1 LLIFGLLHVCISV
14 DSAKIDLDTGVVRNT
29 VMRHT
34 GIYMLLAFF
43 ITLGTLSTPLLIDGE
58 F

>member
-1 LLIFGLLHVCISV
+1 V